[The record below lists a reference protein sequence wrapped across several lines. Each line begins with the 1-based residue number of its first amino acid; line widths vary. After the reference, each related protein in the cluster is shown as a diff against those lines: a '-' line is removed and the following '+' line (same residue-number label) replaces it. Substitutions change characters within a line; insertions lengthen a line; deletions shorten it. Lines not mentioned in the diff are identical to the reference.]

1 MANKFEDLTVN
12 SGITS
17 ATYRL
22 VDTKDV
28 VFANEGNP
36 DELQAREYYG
46 SEDQI
51 ASLKESIKAKG
62 LLESPIVMPVDNG
75 QYRVIEGNRRMFAL
89 NSLINEDGVVSTDDG
104 KALTKVRVEV
114 RKPEE
119 DLVEE
124 HFNEWFALN
133 PDADQELQDDVREHF
148 ERLIRAHINSDSL
161 VRNTLRL
168 NWNDM
173 EIARAAQAQLDLGV
187 SIEDFC
193 SRTGMSKQ
201 SLNSRLA
208 LLAKEDVMP
217 EVVKAVEEG
226 EVSFSV
232 GKLLANIKDEH
243 SEVRSEILEKAKGTT
258 DEEGTTSK
266 AATVAEVSSMI
277 AEKEVEAGEVI
288 RKDVRNRAPK
298 KSASKMASEDQL
310 HRAILEISGER
321 EEISIRMEEAK
332 TDGEEPTDADQNAL
346 INAELILDVLKIVAG
361 AKDLG
366 ESLED
371 VLSEKIYS

>member
-1 MANKFEDLTVN
+1 MSRFEGLTVN
-12 SGITS
+12 SGIAS

-22 VDTKDV
+22 VDTTHV
-28 VFANEGNP
+28 IFAKEGNP
-36 DELQAREYYG
+36 DALQAREYYG

-89 NSLINEDGVVSTDDG
+89 NSLINEDGIVSTDDG

-148 ERLIRAHINSDSL
+148 EKLIRAHINSDSL

-187 SIEDFC
+187 PLEDFC
-193 SRTGMSKQ
+193 SRTGMSEK
-201 SLNSRLA
+201 SLKSRLS

-217 EVVKAVEEG
+217 DVVQAVEDG

-232 GKLLANIKDEH
+232 GKILANIKEEH
-243 SEVRSEILEKAKGTT
+243 GETRSEILEKAKSST
-258 DEEGTTSK
+258 DEEGNTTK
-266 AATVAEVSSMI
+266 AATVAEVYSMI
-277 AEKEVEAGEVI
+277 AEEEVEAGEAI
-288 RKDVRNRAPK
+288 RKDVRKRTSK
-298 KSASKMASEDQL
+298 KSPSKMASEDQL
-310 HRAILEISGER
+310 HRAILDVSSER
-321 EEISIRMEEAK
+321 EEISIRIEETKA
-332 TDGEEPTDADQNAL
+332 DGEDPVDADQNAL
-346 INAELILDVLKIVAG
+346 INAELILEVLKSVAG
-361 AKDLG
+361 AKDLS
-366 ESLED
+366 EPLED

>member
-1 MANKFEDLTVN
+1 MSRFEGLTVN
-12 SGITS
+12 SGIAS

-22 VDTKDV
+22 VDTTHV
-28 VFANEGNP
+28 IFAKEGNP
-36 DELQAREYYG
+36 DALQAREYYG

-75 QYRVIEGNRRMFAL
+75 QYRVIEGNRRMFAI
-89 NSLINEDGVVSTDDG
+89 NSLINEDGIVSTDDG

-148 ERLIRAHINSDSL
+148 EKLIRAHINSDSL

-187 SIEDFC
+187 PLEDFC
-193 SRTGMSKQ
+193 SRTGMSEK
-201 SLNSRLA
+201 SLKSRLS

-217 EVVKAVEEG
+217 DVVQAVEDG

-232 GKLLANIKDEH
+232 GKILANIKEEH
-243 SEVRSEILEKAKGTT
+243 GETRSEILEKAKSST
-258 DEEGTTSK
+258 DEEGNTTK
-266 AATVAEVSSMI
+266 AATVAEVYSMI
-277 AEKEVEAGEVI
+277 AEEEVEAGEVI
-288 RKDVRNRAPK
+288 RKDVRKRTSK
-298 KSASKMASEDQL
+298 KSPSKMASEDQL
-310 HRAILEISGER
+310 HRAILDVSSER
-321 EEISIRMEEAK
+321 EEISIRIEETKA
-332 TDGEEPTDADQNAL
+332 DGEDPVDADQNAL
-346 INAELILDVLKIVAG
+346 INAELILEVLKSVAG
-361 AKDLG
+361 AKDLS
-366 ESLED
+366 EPLED

>member
-1 MANKFEDLTVN
+1 MSRFEGLTVN
-12 SGITS
+12 SGIAS

-22 VDTKDV
+22 VDTTHV
-28 VFANEGNP
+28 IFAKEGNP
-36 DELQAREYYG
+36 DALQAREYYG

-75 QYRVIEGNRRMFAL
+75 QYRVIEGNRRMFAI
-89 NSLINEDGVVSTDDG
+89 NSLINEDGIVSTDDG

-148 ERLIRAHINSDSL
+148 EKLIRAHINSDSL

-187 SIEDFC
+187 PLEDFC
-193 SRTGMSKQ
+193 SRTGMSEK
-201 SLNSRLA
+201 SLKSRLS

-217 EVVKAVEEG
+217 DVVQAVEDG

-232 GKLLANIKDEH
+232 GKILANIKEEH
-243 SEVRSEILEKAKGTT
+243 GETRSEILEKAKSST
-258 DEEGTTSK
+258 DEEGNTTK
-266 AATVAEVSSMI
+266 AATVAEVYSMI
-277 AEKEVEAGEVI
+277 AEEEVEAGEVI
-288 RKDVRNRAPK
+288 RKDVRKRTSK
-298 KSASKMASEDQL
+298 KSPSKMASEDQL
-310 HRAILEISGER
+310 HRAILDVSSER
-321 EEISIRMEEAK
+321 EEISIRIEETKA
-332 TDGEEPTDADQNAL
+332 DGEDRVDADQNAL
-346 INAELILDVLKIVAG
+346 INAELILEVLKSVAG
-361 AKDLG
+361 AKDLS
-366 ESLED
+366 EPLED

>member
-1 MANKFEDLTVN
+1 MSRFEGLTVN
-12 SGITS
+12 SGIAS

-22 VDTKDV
+22 VDTTHV
-28 VFANEGNP
+28 IFAKEGNP
-36 DELQAREYYG
+36 DALQAREYYG

-89 NSLINEDGVVSTDDG
+89 NSLINEDGIVSTDDG

-148 ERLIRAHINSDSL
+148 EKLIRAHINSDSL

-187 SIEDFC
+187 PLEDFC
-193 SRTGMSKQ
+193 SRTGMSEK
-201 SLNSRLA
+201 SLKSRLS

-217 EVVKAVEEG
+217 DVVQAVEDG

-232 GKLLANIKDEH
+232 GKILANIKEEH
-243 SEVRSEILEKAKGTT
+243 GETRSEILEKAKSST
-258 DEEGTTSK
+258 DEEGNTTK
-266 AATVAEVSSMI
+266 AATVAEVYSMI
-277 AEKEVEAGEVI
+277 AEEEVEAGEVI
-288 RKDVRNRAPK
+288 RKDVRKRTSK
-298 KSASKMASEDQL
+298 KSPSKMASEDQL
-310 HRAILEISGER
+310 HRAILDVSSER
-321 EEISIRMEEAK
+321 EEISIRIEETKA
-332 TDGEEPTDADQNAL
+332 DGEDPVDADQNAL
-346 INAELILDVLKIVAG
+346 INAELILEVLKSVAG
-361 AKDLG
+361 AKDLS
-366 ESLED
+366 EPLED